1 MAWNEAPLTGN
12 PDLNLSAFLNFL
24 GKAEG
29 ADYNTIVG
37 GNQFD
42 DFSKHPNV
50 VGLTTKEG
58 PSTAAGRYQITG
70 TTYRDLAPK
79 LGITDF
85 SPESQDKIAI
95 ALIERANALNDI
107 KSGNYDAAIQK
118 LGSTWASLPSS
129 PYSQPKKDQSW
140 VMKAL
145 EESVN
150 AVIPPALAA
159 QGGQMANNAWMSAPV
174 LEDVATPTPQ
184 STSSWMSAPILPE
197 EPTSPQNPVIQQ
209 DRQQPDT
216 STTQASGVDALS
228 APQAPQTQPRTMTDE
243 GFNTDPTWINNAKT
257 LFQEVEG
264 SAFKGNDADAADWL
278 KNYVAQT
285 DWSLTGAG
293 TTFYDVANKLSPQG
307 QQALLQSLKEY
318 KEAPNSMESVVRAA
332 KGLIFDPANVVGLG
346 AGTLLTKT
354 LGKKALSKGLQEALK
369 QGIAKGAG
377 TKIGSTLTSQG
388 AKVAAGGAGVAGID
402 EGLRQGIQVGAGGQE
417 ELDVGKIAT
426 SAGLGAAS
434 GLGAS
439 KLINRLT
446 GRTDVSKFGARAG
459 SEKTAKLD
467 AEIAQDFQKL
477 SENPIFKISGDEEAS
492 KIQTELKNELNKSY
506 LTEVKNALQIV
517 DPKLL
522 KKIDVKNILSK
533 TKTTTPDK
541 LAKIS
546 KTPEGKV
553 LATAIE
559 KYQRAKALTA
569 PSPANQGVGAKLKR
583 AGLQYAPKITAGI
596 IGASTLGPLGFLLGP
611 LAQGVSAGT
620 AQGLTGK
627 KTVPEVIE
635 RLSSGRGL
643 KAAQRV
649 SGILGQSEASKGSEQ
664 LTERARRLQQ
674 SQAAK
679 AAAEQQAQ
687 GQSTLPSVL
696 KDVAEIRQGVG
707 LKGRPV
713 SGAYTEVL
721 DRTGLTN
728 EQAIPI
734 LRKFSKDFKGKPI
747 GKAAKSVLQSS
758 NIKDENAFYALQD
771 LVKDV
776 AKQRGILSPQAGALS
791 PVNEIQKLAS
801 YAATVKNAELARDI
815 AIKAAPN
822 DQLAQF
828 ATTITSIKTPKAKK
842 EALDL
847 AISQATDPAERD
859 FLVKYIEP
867 LTKFGKDK

>member
-1 MAWNEAPLTGN
+1 MAWNEAPLVGN

-95 ALIERANALNDI
+95 ALIERANALEDI

-118 LGSTWASLPSS
+118 LGPTWASLPSS
-129 PYSQPKKDQSW
+129 PYSQPKKDESW
-140 VMKAL
+140 VRKAL
-145 EESVN
+145 EESIN
-150 AVIPPALAA
+150 AVIPPAFAA

-174 LEDVATPTPQ
+174 IEEEGVPNTQGA
-184 STSSWMSAPILPE
+184 SSWMSAPILE
-197 EPTSPQNPVIQQ
+197 EDPNL
-209 DRQQPDT
+209 
-216 STTQASGVDALS
+216 TQVNSS
-228 APQAPQTQPRTMTDE
+228 ITPQAPPQAPRTITDE
-243 GFNTDPTWINNAKT
+243 AFNTDPTWINNAKT
-257 LFQEVEG
+257 LFKEVEG
-264 SAFKGNDADAADWL
+264 SDFKGNDADAADWL

-318 KEAPNSMESVVRAA
+318 KEAPNSIESVGRAV

-377 TKIGSTLTSQG
+377 TKAGSVLTGQG
-388 AKVAAGGAGVAGID
+388 AQVAAGAAGVSGLE

-417 ELDVGKIAT
+417 EYDIGGIAT

-459 SEKTAKLD
+459 SEKTAQLD
-467 AEIAQDFQKL
+467 AEIAQDYQKL

-492 KIQTELKNELNKSY
+492 KIQTNLKNELNKSY

-847 AISQATDPAERD
+847 AISQVTDAAERD

-867 LTKFGKDK
+867 LTKFGKKAK

>member
-1 MAWNEAPLTGN
+1 MAWNEAPLVGN

-95 ALIERANALNDI
+95 ALIERANALEDI

-118 LGSTWASLPSS
+118 LGPTWASLPSS
-129 PYSQPKKDQSW
+129 PYSQPKKDESW
-140 VMKAL
+140 VRKAL
-145 EESVN
+145 EESIN
-150 AVIPPALAA
+150 AVIPPAFAA

-174 LEDVATPTPQ
+174 IEEEGVPNTQGA
-184 STSSWMSAPILPE
+184 SSWMSAPILE
-197 EPTSPQNPVIQQ
+197 EDPNL
-209 DRQQPDT
+209 
-216 STTQASGVDALS
+216 TQVNSS
-228 APQAPQTQPRTMTDE
+228 ITPQAPPQAPRTITDE
-243 GFNTDPTWINNAKT
+243 AFNTDPTWINNAKT
-257 LFQEVEG
+257 LFKEVEG
-264 SAFKGNDADAADWL
+264 SDFKGNDADAADWL

-318 KEAPNSMESVVRAA
+318 KEAPNSIESVGRAV

-377 TKIGSTLTSQG
+377 TKVGSALTSQG

-417 ELDVGKIAT
+417 EYDIGGIAT

-459 SEKTAKLD
+459 SEKTAQLD
-467 AEIAQDFQKL
+467 AEIAQDYQKL
-477 SENPIFKISGDEEAS
+477 SENPIFKISGDEDAS
-492 KIQTELKNELNKSY
+492 KIQTELKNELKKAY
-506 LTEVKNALQIV
+506 VKDVENALRVV

-522 KKIDVKNILSK
+522 KQIDVKNILSK
-533 TKTTTPDK
+533 TKTAAPDQ
-541 LAKIS
+541 LAQIS
-546 KTPEGKV
+546 TSPEGKV
-553 LATAIE
+553 LANAIE
-559 KYQRAKALTA
+559 KYQRATALTA

-627 KTVPEVIE
+627 KTVPEVIQA
-635 RLSSGRGL
+635 LSSGRGL
-643 KAAQRV
+643 KAAQNV
-649 SGILGQSEASKGSEQ
+649 SEMLGPSDASITAEK
-664 LTERARRLQQ
+664 LLERTRRAQQ

-679 AAAEQQAQ
+679 AAAQQQAQ
-687 GQSTLPSVL
+687 SQSTLPSVL

-847 AISQATDPAERD
+847 AISQVTDAAERD

-867 LTKFGKDK
+867 LTKFGKKAK